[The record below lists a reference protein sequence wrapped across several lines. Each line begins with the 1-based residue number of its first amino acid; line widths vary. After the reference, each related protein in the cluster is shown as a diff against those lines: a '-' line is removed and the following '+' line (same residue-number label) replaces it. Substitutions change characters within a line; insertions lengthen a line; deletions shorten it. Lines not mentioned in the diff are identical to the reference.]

1 MSIDIVL
8 PGLSGCFEV
17 HCSLQPHGVEG
28 AVTGTMNDGE
38 SHSPRLGR
46 SGDSGQVTLMT

>member
-1 MSIDIVL
+1 MRIDIVL

-28 AVTGTMNDGE
+28 AVTGTVSMNDGE
-38 SHSPRLGR
+38 SLRP
-46 SGDSGQVTLMT
+46 DWEGQVTQVRSL